1 MIEAPLLPPRKRR
14 GLFLLFKGLIKGDL
28 LKLGHCRM
36 DDDIKRWIT
45 SIAIYSLSVLRTYV
59 SAHGWVEKLD
69 RSPIPQYPCSKY
81 ESMSI
86 TQHKSSEREKGL
98 K

>member
-1 MIEAPLLPPRKRR
+1 MDDGSR

-28 LKLGHCRM
+28 LKIGYYRM
-36 DDDIKRWIT
+36 DDDIKRWTT
-45 SIAIYSLSVLRTYV
+45 SIAIFTDIHTYV

-69 RSPIPQYPCSKY
+69 RSPIPQYPCPKY
-81 ESMSI
+81 ESMNI
-86 TQHKSSEREKGL
+86 TQHKSSERENGL